1 MKSISLPATLTA
13 IGEKAFYNCH
23 DVTRIIIPENA
34 QITEI
39 AEETFHCCWRLTD
52 FSIPSSVTNIAKRA
66 FYECYDMQSITLPKA
81 LKTIGEETF
90 WNCANL
96 KAITIPENV
105 TSVGLNAFS
114 KCGALTS
121 ITFEGTTPP
130 AFAVDGN
137 EDEYRDRVFKNAILN
152 VPTGTIDAYKAAEGW
167 GKFLTIHEPAIVVD
181 GITYYAIDGNT
192 CEVGAGAEKYT
203 GEVVIPSEI
212 IVPNT
217 DKKYQVVAIGHSA
230 FANCN
235 ELRSV
240 NIPSTVTSIDNRAF
254 MGCHNLG
261 DIEIPSSVTSIGEE
275 AFLECGSFDNI
286 VIPASVTSIG
296 LHAFANCSLTSI
308 TVESPTPP
316 AFAGDES
323 GWSENLFKNTILY
336 VPNGTVDAYK
346 AADGWSKF
354 QTILNPPIKV
364 DGISYNILTENTCEV
379 APNESRYSGDIVV
392 PESIVVDG
400 VTYTVAG
407 IAAKA
412 FQFCNEL
419 KSISLPATV
428 AYIGDNAFGEC
439 HYLQSITLPAAL
451 ETLGDNVFR
460 GCRFT
465 TITIPA
471 SVTSIGKNTFGWC
484 YQLTTITCDG
494 TTPPAF
500 AVDKD
505 EDEWRDKVFKNATLC
520 VPTGKVD
527 VYAAAEGWSKFL
539 TIREPAFVVD
549 GISYY
554 AIDEN
559 TCEVAAGAEEYTG
572 DIVVPSEVTNPDNGN
587 KYKVVAIG
595 NNAFANNQETLTSV
609 ILPEGI
615 ISIGNNAFASYKLNQ
630 ITLPASVTVIG
641 DNAFL
646 GCNLNTVICKSAV
659 PPTCGNEVF
668 ASYRYA
674 EMTLYVPEGSME
686 AYKADATWGQ
696 FGNILT
702 PPILHEGV
710 YYNLY
715 DTDMTCEV
723 TAGEQQYVGNVVIPS
738 TITVGE
744 GDDAKVYTVIAIGPK
759 VFYGNTELTDI
770 TIPATVTTIGEEAFR
785 ECEGIKSVTCE
796 GTTPPNGADFEWAV
810 YNNAVLT
817 VPAGSKETYKSCA
830 PWSYFSNIMEPTAI
844 DEQGVW
850 YRILS
855 TEDKTCAVVAAKEK
869 YAGDIVIPETVTYKG
884 EEYAV
889 TGIDNY
895 AFRAC
900 AELRSVVIGNNVIS
914 IGDRAFSDDD
924 LLTSV
929 TFGENVETIG
939 QNVFSWC
946 QNVETII
953 CLGTTPASAGEFD
966 SDIYSATLYVPEAA
980 KASYMADEV
989 WGKFKK
995 VLTSTDEFYA
1005 GGWFY
1010 RILSKE
1016 DNTCELVTAS
1026 SYDSA
1031 VEVPS
1036 KVTYNGGLYQVVK
1049 IGENTFNGCTR
1060 MSSVQLP
1067 TTITEIAGSSVAGC
1081 ENLQTIICLGTTP
1094 PTCTDG
1100 FSQTV
1105 YENVSLNVPATAKEV
1120 YSKTAPWSN
1129 FSNIAANTKFIVDE
1143 FMYEIRSDEEGN
1155 RTCAVLAGEDKYS
1168 GDIVVPETVK
1178 YDGKTYTVVAVGE
1191 QAFYG
1196 CTELT
1201 SVKLPDTVQEIG
1213 NQAFAESGKLTSV
1226 NLPEGI
1232 TSLTGA
1238 FSGCNSLAEI
1248 TLPNSLTE
1256 LGNNSFGFCKSLTSV
1271 HIPDGVTQ
1279 IGNSALGWCTNLKEV
1294 NIPESVTSIG
1304 HYAFACTAITSIVV
1318 PEGVTSLSGT
1328 FLACKSLSEV
1338 KLPKSLTTIGIETFE
1353 SCSSLTSVEI
1363 PDNVTTIDSY
1373 AFSRSAIEEI
1383 TIPKNVT
1390 SISKQAFQYTNLQAV
1405 YSLATTPPDG
1415 FENTFGTSEYENATL
1430 YVPAGTVADY
1440 QAATA
1445 WKNFLNIQAIEEL
1458 TFTALSEDEKVCVVS
1473 IGEHSTLTEVVIPET
1488 VVINGE
1494 TYTVVAIADGAF
1506 KNSDI
1511 TSVEIPATVTSIGAD
1526 AFTGCEDIT
1535 VITCKSVT
1543 PPTYES
1549 GFEQAVYA
1557 KAVLMVPTESETLYA
1572 SQSPWNLFGNINTG
1586 TGIGNIAAGS
1596 LSVTVNGN
1604 QIVVGGL
1611 SENERVAL
1619 YDATGVKFA
1628 EAIAIN
1634 GTATFDTSVAGKTV
1648 VIVKASSKVAKFMV
1662 KK

>member
-1 MKSISLPATLTA
+1 MSAYDFEVGGIYYNILQDAAEPSCEVTSGEESGQGGKIIVPEFVTNGDVTYKVTA
-13 IGEKAFYNCH
+13 IGE
-23 DVTRIIIPENA
+23 NA
-34 QITEI
+34 YGWSLGLYIT
-39 AEETFHCCWRLTD
+39 
-52 FSIPSSVTNIAKRA
+52 IPSSVTEIKANA
-66 FYECYDMQSITLPKA
+66 FHGSYLGRITLSEG
-81 LKTIGEETF
+81 LKVIGEGAF
-90 WNCANL
+90 FSCNL
-96 KAITIPENV
+96 KSITIPKSV
-105 TSVGLNAFS
+105 TSIGRDAFANCQYLSAISCLGETPVACESIVSGDNEYSDIDIFIPKGSEDAYKNDAEWGRFTKISDLPVEVDGLYYKLLANNNCEVIFGENDYIGDIVIPETVIFDGVTYSVTGIFANTFKRCWS
-114 KCGALTS
+114 LESVVIPATVTHIGKNVFAYSGLPS
-121 ITFEGTTPP
+121 ITCECVIPPTFVIDSSEDDERGSRDSYFKYTTL
-130 AFAVDGN
+130 
-137 EDEYRDRVFKNAILN
+137 Y
-152 VPTGTIDAYKAAEGW
+152 VPIGAIDAYKAAEGW
-167 GKFLTIHEPAIVVD
+167 
-181 GITYYAIDGNT
+181 
-192 CEVGAGAEKYT
+192 
-203 GEVVIPSEI
+203 
-212 IVPNT
+212 
-217 DKKYQVVAIGHSA
+217 
-230 FANCN
+230 
-235 ELRSV
+235 
-240 NIPSTVTSIDNRAF
+240 
-254 MGCHNLG
+254 
-261 DIEIPSSVTSIGEE
+261 
-275 AFLECGSFDNI
+275 
-286 VIPASVTSIG
+286 
-296 LHAFANCSLTSI
+296 
-308 TVESPTPP
+308 
-316 AFAGDES
+316 
-323 GWSENLFKNTILY
+323 
-336 VPNGTVDAYK
+336 
-346 AADGWSKF
+346 SKF
-354 QTILNPPIKV
+354 QTIMNHPIKV

-379 APNESRYSGDIVV
+379 APNENGYSGDIVV
-392 PESIVVDG
+392 PESITVDG
-400 VTYTVAG
+400 VTYTVTG
-407 IAAKA
+407 VAAKA
-412 FQFCNEL
+412 FEDCKEL
-419 KSISLPATV
+419 KTVSLPATITT
-428 AYIGDNAFGEC
+428 IGERAFREC
-439 HYLQSITLPAAL
+439 WNVTSITIPEEAEITEIA
-451 ETLGDNVFR
+451 EFTFR
-460 GCRFT
+460 GCSQLAGF
-465 TITIPA
+465 TIPQ
-471 SVTSIGKNTFGWC
+471 SVTNIGR
-484 YQLTTITCDG
+484 Y
-494 TTPPAF
+494 AF
-500 AVDKD
+500 Y
-505 EDEWRDKVFKNATLC
+505 EC
-520 VPTGKVD
+520 H
-527 VYAAAEGWSKFL
+527 
-539 TIREPAFVVD
+539 
-549 GISYY
+549 
-554 AIDEN
+554 
-559 TCEVAAGAEEYTG
+559 
-572 DIVVPSEVTNPDNGN
+572 
-587 KYKVVAIG
+587 
-595 NNAFANNQETLTSV
+595 TLT
-609 ILPEGI
+609 
-615 ISIGNNAFASYKLNQ
+615 Q
-630 ITLPASVTVIG
+630 ITLPASVTHIG
-641 DNAFL
+641 YMALYFYS
-646 GCNLNTVICKSAV
+646 LNTVTCKSAV

-668 ASYRYA
+668 DSYRYA
-674 EMTLYVPEGSME
+674 EMTLYVPEGSKE

-715 DTDMTCEV
+715 GADMTCEV
-723 TAGEQQYVGNVVIPS
+723 TVGEQRYTGNIVIPS

-744 GDDAKVYTVIAIGPK
+744 GDDVKVYTVTTIDTKA
-759 VFYGNTELTDI
+759 FYGCAELTDI
-770 TIPATVTTIGEEAFR
+770 TIPATVTKIEGEAFTG
-785 ECEGIKSVTCE
+785 CAAIKTITCE
-796 GTTPPNGADFEWAV
+796 GTMPPDGANFEREV
-810 YNNAVLT
+810 YDNAVLF
-817 VPAGSKETYKSCA
+817 VPFGSVDNYKDKY
-830 PWSYFSNIMEPTAI
+830 PWRRFENITEPVAI

-850 YRILS
+850 YKILS
-855 TEDKTCAVVAAKEK
+855 TEDKTCTVVAANEK

-1067 TTITEIAGSSVAGC
+1067 TTITEIAGSSVAEC

-1256 LGNNSFGFCKSLTSV
+1256 LDNNSFGFCKSLTSV

-1430 YVPAGTVADY
+1430 YVPAGAVADY

-1445 WKNFLNIQAIEEL
+1445 WENFVNIQAIEEHCCR
-1458 TFTALSEDEKVCVVS
+1458 F
-1473 IGEHSTLTEVVIPET
+1473 
-1488 VVINGE
+1488 
-1494 TYTVVAIADGAF
+1494 
-1506 KNSDI
+1506 
-1511 TSVEIPATVTSIGAD
+1511 
-1526 AFTGCEDIT
+1526 
-1535 VITCKSVT
+1535 
-1543 PPTYES
+1543 
-1549 GFEQAVYA
+1549 
-1557 KAVLMVPTESETLYA
+1557 
-1572 SQSPWNLFGNINTG
+1572 
-1586 TGIGNIAAGS
+1586 S
-1596 LSVTVNGN
+1596 LSNCQWQPDCSWWSLG
-1604 QIVVGGL
+1604 
-1611 SENERVAL
+1611 E
-1619 YDATGVKFA
+1619 
-1628 EAIAIN
+1628 
-1634 GTATFDTSVAGKTV
+1634 
-1648 VIVKASSKVAKFMV
+1648 
-1662 KK
+1662 